1 MQHCS
6 VRRATQPAP
15 PLCSTLPSRQSAN
28 PLPVSQRSS
37 PGRPK
42 PVPRFYFHFASAQRF
57 VYDDHGAELPS
68 LRSAHMHAVGLVAR
82 TVRLM
87 DPADKERWTVQIAG
101 ENGGLLLTVMFPAV
115 RLRPAAFGREREPAP
130 HLTQNTPAV
139 LRAYAASLRE
149 SPAPIDGPGA
159 DPA

>member
-1 MQHCS
+1 
-6 VRRATQPAP
+6 
-15 PLCSTLPSRQSAN
+15 
-28 PLPVSQRSS
+28 
-37 PGRPK
+37 
-42 PVPRFYFHFASAQRF
+42 VPRFYFHFASAQRF

-87 DPADKERWTVQIAG
+87 DPADKERWTVQIAD

-149 SPAPIDGPGA
+149 LPAPIDGPGA
-159 DPA
+159 DPAY